1 MNRILRMLNQT
12 DRKDITFAFTAISLA
27 MRSYAGIEFKFGK
40 GWMGKDAEIN
50 HFRYNHNI

>member
-1 MNRILRMLNQT
+1 MLNQT